1 MAFCCDTLLLS
12 VGLIPANEISTK
24 ANVMLSSLTKGAIV
38 DDYLQ
43 TNQPGIFACG
53 NVLHVHDLV
62 DYVSNEAK
70 LAGINAAK
78 YLRDHLV
85 LCQTITI
92 SYECGIRYVVPS
104 VIHPNNDDNVIVR
117 FRVDKVYQ
125 NKYLSLYLD
134 GDRKIH
140 QRKLVLA
147 PGEMEQIVI
156 KKDWLN
162 EHIKKIL
169 ITLENE

>member
-1 MAFCCDTLLLS
+1 MNERLQELLDAVQRTAS
-12 VGLIPANEISTK
+12 QVGGSA
-24 ANVMLSSLTKGAIV
+24 ADAAYGMG
-38 DDYLQ
+38 
-43 TNQPGIFACG
+43 
-53 NVLHVHDLV
+53 
-62 DYVSNEAK
+62 K

-169 ITLENE
+169 ITLEDE

>member
-1 MAFCCDTLLLS
+1 MRCLLYTS
-12 VGLIPANEISTK
+12 
-24 ANVMLSSLTKGAIV
+24 
-38 DDYLQ
+38 
-43 TNQPGIFACG
+43 
-53 NVLHVHDLV
+53 
-62 DYVSNEAK
+62 
-70 LAGINAAK
+70 
-78 YLRDHLV
+78 

-169 ITLENE
+169 ITLEDE

>member
-1 MAFCCDTLLLS
+1 M
-12 VGLIPANEISTK
+12 II
-24 ANVMLSSLTKGAIV
+24 
-38 DDYLQ
+38 LQ

-62 DYVSNEAK
+62 YVSNEAK

-156 KKDWLN
+156 KK
-162 EHIKKIL
+162 
-169 ITLENE
+169 TG